1 MIYMKETEIGGN
13 QGDNNKNTE
22 LDFQFYTVVNNLSAV
37 ERPPKSKIEKFSIWI
52 KGFFGISG

>member
-1 MIYMKETEIGGN
+1 MKETEIAGN

-52 KGFFGISG
+52 KDFFGISG

>member
-1 MIYMKETEIGGN
+1 MIYMKETELAGDQVEGN
-13 QGDNNKNTE
+13 NNSE
-22 LDFQFYTVVNNLSAV
+22 FDFKFYTVVNNLSAV